1 MQSQVPLLSF
11 GCAHISHRI
20 DSGRGCHLWET
31 IEPFR
36 FSRDDDDDGDDNDD
50 DGGGGGVDGDNDS
63 TRWPCRLSCLS
74 RRRDCSGRSRTPCTQ
89 FPGHFRMY
97 LFAKHITGI
106 TNKSL
111 FESLKY
117 LLSEC
122 TLRPLS
128 TWTAVPQSWSNTV
141 LVNLLE
147 KTSVYRF
154 LMIHCED

>member
-36 FSRDDDDDGDDNDD
+36 FSRDDD
-50 DGGGGGVDGDNDS
+50 VDGDNDS

-89 FPGHFRMY
+89 FPGHFRMC
-97 LFAKHITGI
+97 LLTIHITGKP
-106 TNKSL
+106 NKSL